1 MSFASLPFELVV
13 RICRINAH
21 RAHHWQD
28 LPRDA
33 RKPLQDTIAAS
44 QVCSRWRYIVLS
56 APELWRFA
64 IDPYHPCAS
73 WRDLVLKRSE
83 PLSIEFMDSTNPSQ
97 KRRPVHDI
105 QLQIQSKMNL
115 RLRRYDMRLEYQAET
130 IPSYLSA
137 WPSEP
142 GSWPQLQRLCLDF
155 DIDPD
160 TELQGNLTHPPGRLP
175 VHFPGLATPILQRL
189 SLTSCYMPDWN
200 GLLTIGNTLTHLEI
214 CFPSSR
220 LCPDRC
226 IEMLQN
232 LPDLESLEFL
242 GVLEMLC
249 HHSHSNTRFTLGV
262 KNFVFSELLYSC
274 PPFLDRIELSPKCRS
289 SKVVFLSHAKIE
301 LEMSEEDGVTAV
313 LPHLKRF
320 LSRIMTDTSKLSIS
334 QSSIMIES
342 GLLVPVNFSCNPFQP
357 VFAEHSNIFAI
368 NFILRNEDGTHD
380 TYDRSFLFR
389 ALLDL
394 VLPISTFVEFT
405 ETWSAAHSNDN
416 FSDDDWDHFLDF
428 LVQCHNLRFMQG
440 VGRSWW
446 DRLCKRLIPVAGEVF
461 DATKPLFPRLQAIE
475 FDRRTRFKEGLPFQ
489 WVVDLIPFDELQA
502 FCKHRAKIRVP
513 LERIRFSD
521 GVFQMDASGE
531 IGLEPEPWDPWG
543 LEEGRKRRAQK
554 RGLTGAT

>member
-64 IDPYHPCAS
+64 VDPYHPCAP

-105 QLQIQSKMNL
+105 QLQMQSKMNL

-142 GSWPQLQRLCLDF
+142 
-155 DIDPD
+155 
-160 TELQGNLTHPPGRLP
+160 ELENYFAHPPRILP
-175 VHFPGLATPILQRL
+175 VHFPGQATPILERL
-189 SLTSCYMPDWN
+189 SLTHCYVPDWN
-200 GLLTIGNTLTHLEI
+200 ELGTIRQTLTHLKI
-214 CFPSSR
+214 SQPASR

-232 LPDLESLEFL
+232 LPNLESLELSIAL
-242 GVLEMLC
+242 GMSC
-249 HHSHSNTRFTLGV
+249 HHPHSNNRFTLGV
-262 KNFVFSELLYSC
+262 KKFAFSEFLYSC
-274 PPFLDRIELSPKCRS
+274 PSFLDRIELSPKCRS
-289 SKVVFLSHAKIE
+289 SRIMCFSHARLI
-301 LEMSEEDGVTAV
+301 LEMSEEEGVKAV
-313 LPHLKRF
+313 LPHLKRL
-320 LSRIMTDTSKLSIS
+320 LSRIVTDTSKLLIS
-334 QSSIMIES
+334 PSSIAIES
-342 GLLVPVNFSCNPFQP
+342 GLLTPTNLSRNPFQP
-357 VFAEHSNIFAI
+357 VFAEYSNHFSI
-368 NFILRNEDGTHD
+368 NFHRHSEESTHD
-380 TYDRSFLFR
+380 THDRSFLFR
-389 ALLDL
+389 AVLDL
-394 VLPISTFVEFT
+394 VRPMSTFVEFI
-405 ETWSAAHSNDN
+405 ETWFETCSSDT
-416 FSDDDWDHFLDF
+416 FSDDEWDQFLEF
-428 LVQCHNLRFMQG
+428 LVQCQNLRFMQD
-440 VGRSWW
+440 VSRPWW
-446 DRLCKRLIPVAGEVF
+446 ERLCKRLIPAADEVIN
-461 DATKPLFPRLQAIE
+461 DATEQLFPRLQVIE
-475 FDRRTRFKEGLPFQ
+475 FDYRTRFKEGLPSQ
-489 WVVDLIPFDELQA
+489 SVVDLIPFDELQA
-502 FCKHRAKIRVP
+502 FFSHRARIRVP

-521 GVFQMDASGE
+521 GVFQMDQFGE